1 MASFYTEEQYFNV
14 GFNNLL
20 GLHLVE
26 AEQGHAVITMTVQPE
41 YLNPAGLVH
50 GGVLFAL
57 ADSAGANAAVSY
69 GSQVVT
75 VNSEIKYMRPALG
88 STKTLTGT
96 AREIKH
102 GRTISF
108 YEVSI
113 TTDDDTEVARVSLTF
128 FCKEKE
134 GEK

>member
-1 MASFYTEEQYFNV
+1 MMASFYNEEQYFDV
-14 GFNNLL
+14 GFNKLL
-20 GLHLVE
+20 GMHLVE
-26 AEQGHAVITMTVQPE
+26 AENGHAIISMTIQPE

-50 GGVLFAL
+50 GGVIFAL

-69 GSQVVT
+69 GCQVVT

-113 TTDDDTEVARVSLTF
+113 TTDDGTEVARVSLTYF
-128 FCKEKE
+128 NKDK
-134 GEK
+134 

>member
-1 MASFYTEEQYFNV
+1 MASFYNEEQYFNV
-14 GFNNLL
+14 GFNKLL

-26 AEQGHAVITMTVQPE
+26 AEHGQAIITMTVQPE

-69 GSQVVT
+69 GNQVVT

-102 GRTISF
+102 GKTISF

-113 TTDDDTEVARVSLTF
+113 TADDDTEVARVSLTYF
-128 FCKEKE
+128 TKQS
-134 GEK
+134 

>member
-1 MASFYTEEQYFNV
+1 MASFYNEEQYFNV
-14 GFNNLL
+14 GFNKLL

-26 AEQGHAVITMTVQPE
+26 AEHGQAIITMTVQPE

-69 GSQVVT
+69 GNQVVT

-113 TTDDDTEVARVSLTF
+113 TADDDTEVARVSLTYF
-128 FCKEKE
+128 TKQS
-134 GEK
+134 

>member
-14 GFNNLL
+14 GFNKLL
-20 GLHLVE
+20 GMHLVD
-26 AEQGHAVITMTVQPE
+26 AEQGHSVITMTVQPE

-113 TTDDDTEVARVSLTF
+113 TTDDGTEVARVSLTF
-128 FCKEKE
+128 FCKEK
-134 GEK
+134 